1 MPLGGGHTAALLAL
15 TSSTVKGMEIKTY
28 VSHASVHTTKSD
40 TILKKDFKK
49 MDLPLE

>member
-28 VSHASVHTTKSD
+28 GSHASVHTTKSD
-40 TILKKDFKK
+40 TILKMDLKK